1 MKLLRLF
8 APLLLVMAIAAC
20 SSADETPTPAGPSGE
35 VTVFAASSLTEAF
48 QRMKTEFEA
57 QYPGTTVTFNF
68 AGTPTLRT
76 QLEQGARADVFASA
90 NQEQMQQAIASGVIN
105 GAPSTFATNRLV
117 VIKPAGNSQVQT
129 LADLAAPDT
138 LIVLALPDVPVGGYS
153 RQALQQLSGANG
165 FPANFAELALANVV
179 SEETNVRQVVAKVS
193 LGEAD
198 AGIVYE
204 TDVTAEVRDNME
216 SIEIPD
222 AANVIA
228 SYPLAQ
234 VEDAP
239 NPVAGQAFVAFV
251 MSDEGQAILRDFGFG
266 APTQ

>member
-1 MKLLRLF
+1 MAL
-8 APLLLVMAIAAC
+8 AIAAC
-20 SSADETPTPAGPSGE
+20 SSSDETTPPAGPSGE
-35 VTVFAASSLTEAF
+35 VTVFAAASLTEAF

-57 QYPGTTVTFNF
+57 KYPGTTVTFNF

-90 NQEQMQQAIASGVIN
+90 NQEQMQQAIASGVIDGN
-105 GAPSTFATNRLV
+105 PSTFATNRLL
-117 VIKPAGNSQVQT
+117 VIKPAGNTQVQT
-129 LADLAAPDT
+129 LADLAAPGT
-138 LIVLALPDVPVGGYS
+138 LLVLTLPDVPVGGYS
-153 RQALQQLSGANG
+153 RQALQQLSGTNG
-165 FPANFAELALANVV
+165 LPANFAELALANVV

-228 SYPLAQ
+228 SYPLAR

-239 NPVAGQAFVAFV
+239 NPDGGQAFVAFV
-251 MSDEGQAILRDFGFG
+251 MSDEGQAILREYGFG
-266 APTQ
+266 APEQ